1 MFLIII
7 FVSLFAI
14 ISCQCHPIRVS
25 LNSTEQCS
33 SPIKPSIRKN
43 VTNGITDFFK
53 CFNNCDCRN
62 YPAAWTQVGH
72 LNMND
77 SSQSCPSAW
86 EKISNTTVRGCGR
99 QTSNT
104 SSCDSVFYSTG
115 GISYTRICGQI
126 IGYQFSSPNAFH
138 SSINGNA
145 SLESWYIDGVSLTHG
160 PPGSRT
166 HVWSFV
172 NAYYENIGSN
182 WKCPCMLS
190 NSSLWP
196 YSVPAFV
203 GNNYFCATG
212 SRNSPGNILLTDNPL
227 WDGEGCTGVNTCCQ
241 FNHPPWFCR
250 TLPEPTTEDLE
261 VRICADQKTSNENIY
276 ISNIELFVR

>member
-1 MFLIII
+1 MLLILQ
-7 FVSLFAI
+7 SL
-14 ISCQCHPIRVS
+14 V
-25 LNSTEQCS
+25 
-33 SPIKPSIRKN
+33 
-43 VTNGITDFFK
+43 
-53 CFNNCDCRN
+53 
-62 YPAAWTQVGH
+62 
-72 LNMND
+72 
-77 SSQSCPSAW
+77 
-86 EKISNTTVRGCGR
+86 NT
-99 QTSNT
+99 
-104 SSCDSVFYSTG
+104 
-115 GISYTRICGQI
+115 
-126 IGYQFSSPNAFH
+126 
-138 SSINGNA
+138 

-172 NAYYENIGSN
+172 NAYYEIVKNN

-212 SRNSPGNILLTDNPL
+212 STYSPGNNFLTDDPL
-227 WDGEGCTGVNTCCQ
+227 WDGEGCTGVKTCCQ

-261 VRICADQKTSNENIY
+261 VRICADQSTSNENTF
-276 ISNIELFVR
+276 ISNIELYVK